1 MGVLYT
7 YEGLEHHAV
16 ALHTRDC
23 VNTLTFFFSI
33 GNKRKLPLLSMI
45 FFA

>member
-23 VNTLTFFFSI
+23 KYFDFFFFSI

>member
-23 VNTLTFFFSI
+23 VNTFDFFFSQLAI
-33 GNKRKLPLLSMI
+33 NESFLCYP
-45 FFA
+45 